1 MMKRS
6 NVSGLISL
14 LCALLLASCASGGLS
29 PPGSG
34 EAPAIASEAARDTDP
49 LRGDFDP
56 ITPGEAADTDR
67 LGATVRW
74 GGGIDRVVFQDG
86 RSCFTMRAARLTP
99 SGRPDWTRESNN
111 ERFVACRAGF
121 YDALRFAPFR
131 EVTFVGRI
139 DGHTQ
144 LDGERVATI
153 EARVVYLFSD
163 CLDIDA
169 ATDPQCA
176 YGPVEPGAPPGE
188 P

>member
-1 MMKRS
+1 MWNRS
-6 NVSGLISL
+6 NRRGLVSLA
-14 LCALLLASCASGGLS
+14 CALLLASCASGGPSS
-29 PPGSG
+29 PGA
-34 EAPAIASEAARDTDP
+34 APAPAPRSGAPATDP

-56 ITPGEAADTDR
+56 ITPGEAARADR

-74 GGGIDRVVFQDG
+74 GGGIERVTFEDG
-86 RSCFTMRAARLTP
+86 RSCFTMRAARLAP
-99 SGRPDWTRESNN
+99 SGRPDWGRESNN
-111 ERFVACRAGF
+111 ERFIACRAGF

-153 EARVVYLFSD
+153 EAQVVYLFSD
-163 CLDIDA
+163 CLDT

-176 YGPVEPGAPPGE
+176 YGPVEPGAAPSE

>member
-1 MMKRS
+1 MLDRP
-6 NVSGLISL
+6 NLRGLVSLA
-14 LCALLLASCASGGLS
+14 CALLLASCVSGGPS
-29 PPGSG
+29 APGA
-34 EAPAIASEAARDTDP
+34 APTVAGSSARATDP

-56 ITPGEAADTDR
+56 ITPGEAADADR
-67 LGATVRW
+67 LGAIVRW
-74 GGGIDRVVFQDG
+74 GGGIERVSYQDG
-86 RSCFTMRAARLTP
+86 RSCFVMRAGRL
-99 SGRPDWTRESNN
+99 RPDGLPDWSRDSNN

-139 DGHTQ
+139 DGHAQ

-169 ATDPQCA
+169 DTDPQCA
-176 YGPVEPGAPPGE
+176 YGPVEPGAPPSE

>member
-1 MMKRS
+1 MDVRGL
-6 NVSGLISL
+6 VSVV
-14 LCALLLASCASGGLS
+14 CALGLASCASGGPS
-29 PPGSG
+29 PSHTDAV
-34 EAPAIASEAARDTDP
+34 APITASWVADP

-176 YGPVEPGAPPGE
+176 YGPVEPGAPPGD

>member
-1 MMKRS
+1 MWNRS
-6 NVSGLISL
+6 NRRGLVSLA
-14 LCALLLASCASGGLS
+14 CALLLASCASGGPPS
-29 PPGSG
+29 PGA
-34 EAPAIASEAARDTDP
+34 APAPATRSGAPASDP

-56 ITPGEAADTDR
+56 ITPGEAAETDR

-74 GGGIDRVVFQDG
+74 GGGIERVVFQDG

-99 SGRPDWTRESNN
+99 GGQPDWTRASNN

-176 YGPVEPGAPPGE
+176 YGPVEPGAPPSE